1 MFKGPENHRKFHQR
15 KRDKF
20 FSNIPIFFVAKHYAV
35 VDIYLSM
42 RLSRH
47 VSPFGNLSQGVF
59 FSVDLFSRRRRPMN
73 ITGAVAG
80 SPLFHHI
87 KTVLCSTV
95 FNTPFQMTI
104 VRSYRAAMFVLH
116 VDTFKNRTMLT
127 PRSRAFKNLYGAS
140 IRNDIQQIILGV
152 ENKFH
157 YMSAQSEP
165 MQRLQK
171 IKQ

>member
-1 MFKGPENHRKFHQR
+1 
-15 KRDKF
+15 
-20 FSNIPIFFVAKHYAV
+20 
-35 VDIYLSM
+35 
-42 RLSRH
+42 
-47 VSPFGNLSQGVF
+47 
-59 FSVDLFSRRRRPMN
+59 MN

-87 KTVLCSTV
+87 KAVLCSTV

-116 VDTFKNRTMLT
+116 VDNFKNHAMLT
-127 PRSRAFKNLYGAS
+127 PRSRAFKKLYEAS
-140 IRNDIQQIILGV
+140 IRNDIRQIILGV

-165 MQRLQK
+165 MRRLQK
-171 IKQ
+171 MKQ